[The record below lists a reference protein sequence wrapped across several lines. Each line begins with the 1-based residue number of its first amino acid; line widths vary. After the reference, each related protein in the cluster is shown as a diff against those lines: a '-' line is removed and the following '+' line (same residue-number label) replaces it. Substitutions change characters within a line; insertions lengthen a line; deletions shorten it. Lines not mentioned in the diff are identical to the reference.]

1 MLRQQERSSF
11 TQAVSRAG
19 DQNILQSCGRHLP
32 HAPRI
37 SAIHCPL
44 GAVIVENIFHNHSQ
58 IEFPRRILCPYNPLN
73 ASTRITPKSYL
84 LIHPIY
90 SLPLTTCQIGVSIR
104 LNELPIAFWLDRVLA
119 GVHSGDRSVNVAMR
133 CRPSI

>member
-1 MLRQQERSSF
+1 MI
-11 TQAVSRAG
+11 V
-19 DQNILQSCGRHLP
+19 QNIFRNS
-32 HAPRI
+32 
-37 SAIHCPL
+37 
-44 GAVIVENIFHNHSQ
+44 SQ
-58 IEFPRRILCPYNPLN
+58 IEFLDLVFKIRAVVLKPCVPIDHHNC